1 MPSSLPRI
9 ITVDPTGSIPQQ
21 IRGAVDLM
29 DRLIIQIDVPS
40 GEEALDELKR
50 SKCTAIFAAWSPG
63 GNMKGWE
70 LAAKVKQI
78 APDTPII
85 ILADYTDNELDS
97 DTQASSPFI
106 YLHRPFEIDRFLRI
120 LNAALDGE
128 DVFAARDKKA
138 TTEMSAIN
146 LGPQFS
152 AAPELTQL
160 DKARSLTDKLMSDLN
175 AMAILLCTR
184 EGNVLAERGTV
195 GYVDRDEL
203 AQKLIPTMVANI
215 ELKEMVG
222 GNVSLLQFY
231 DGEEYDIYILSVG
244 LHHFMA
250 IIFDGQRGARELG
263 AVSRYGRRTAEDLI
277 GLLGAEAWIIR
288 REQQQEKA
296 ATTPRKS
303 EVAKTIK
310 TQAEEEEEPL
320 ELARA
325 ELSTPEPEPV
335 SAMPQLDAIPDDEFD
350 LDKILGGSF
359 DDSDGAD
366 LFSMDAMEELAKL
379 TDGGKKGTLTP
390 EEAANLGL
398 IQGM

>member
-1 MPSSLPRI
+1 
-9 ITVDPTGSIPQQ
+9 
-21 IRGAVDLM
+21 M

-40 GEEALDELKR
+40 GEEALEELKR
-50 SKCTAIFAAWSPG
+50 SKSTAIFAAWSPG

-85 ILADYTDNELDS
+85 ILADYTDTELDA

-138 TTEMSAIN
+138 TTEISAIN
-146 LGPQFS
+146 VGPQYS
-152 AAPELTQL
+152 AVPELTQL

-184 EGNVLAERGTV
+184 DGTVLAERGTV

-203 AQKLIPTMVANI
+203 SQKLMPTMTANI
-215 ELKEMVG
+215 EMKEMVG

-288 REQQQEKA
+288 REQQREKA

-310 TQAEEEEEPL
+310 TQVEETDEPL
-320 ELARA
+320 TLARA
-325 ELSTPEPEPV
+325 ELTTPEPEPV
-335 SAMPQLDAIPDDEFD
+335 SVMPQLEAIPDDEFD

-359 DDSDGAD
+359 DDAASAD
-366 LFSMDAMEELAKL
+366 LFSMDALEELAKQ